1 MTAKIIINCTFW
13 ICRLHTTSFFIF
25 VCNYK
30 IIFLLFSST
39 FFLFRL
45 CVYEIKIATAHT
57 TSRHYH
63 WDGLRQW
70 RWATEKL
77 ELGFCTRKKIF
88 IFSMF
93 LSCQL
98 THSLGLW
105 RSTHMHIMKRKKRIQ
120 LRQKKSIHMFMC
132 HIHCLPFKPFFRVH
146 TYKNFYFILYRKT
159 LRRTCHIVRV
169 MSF

>member
-39 FFLFRL
+39 FRL
-45 CVYEIKIATAHT
+45 CVYEKKIATAHT
-57 TSRHYH
+57 ASRHYH

-77 ELGFCTRKKIF
+77 ELGFCTRKKYLF
-88 IFSMF
+88 FQCSSLASSLTRS
-93 LSCQL
+93 LSSAHTC
-98 THSLGLW
+98 TC
-105 RSTHMHIMKRKKRIQ
+105 MKRKKRIQ
-120 LRQKKSIHMFMC
+120 LRQKKIYTH
-132 HIHCLPFKPFFRVH
+132 VH
-146 TYKNFYFILYRKT
+146 VSHSLLAF
-159 LRRTCHIVRV
+159 
-169 MSF
+169 